1 MLVSIDN
8 YYSVDFY
15 NQCLSALKNNNV
27 QYKEYI
33 STVGDFKWY
42 VDIPRAPIMLNYDVC
57 PVSEER
63 YLVSKVIT
71 LDPDS
76 SYKYYRRSNSYKHFV
91 DRYMCNDVWID
102 IKDTTAW
109 LVRVRSKNDI
119 LRFSDVDKNS
129 KVYYLGRYLDNRLK
143 MCVVSSPLIRSIIPR
158 EDVIMEKSDKIER
171 FETDINYRVLMG
183 KERLVKFNNTPY
195 ALNGQLYMPLYYSE
209 TDKQKFMMF

>member
-42 VDIPRAPIMLNYDVC
+42 VDIPRAPVMLNYDVC

-91 DRYMCNDVWID
+91 DRYMCNDVWGD
-102 IKDTTAW
+102 IKGTTAW
-109 LVRVRSKNDI
+109 LVRIRSKNDI

-158 EDVIMEKSDKIER
+158 EDVIMEKNDKIER

-183 KERLVKFNNTPY
+183 KERLVKFNSTPY